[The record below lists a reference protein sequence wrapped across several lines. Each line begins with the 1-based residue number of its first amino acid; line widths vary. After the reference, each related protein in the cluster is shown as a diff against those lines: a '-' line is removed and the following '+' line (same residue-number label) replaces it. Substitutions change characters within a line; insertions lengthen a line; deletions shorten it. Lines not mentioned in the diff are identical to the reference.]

1 MRVTKTV
8 REYIEKQVR
17 LKIAPKYEAEMAEE
31 KRQCEVVEKL
41 YETIFDAAE
50 QIISDMLDEAVQQH
64 DFLVDKRKDGYV
76 LRLSTYGAR
85 CIDVATSKNENAQ
98 ARMCREIKEV
108 VDNIIV
114 NLELGGNKDDL
125 DRMLAEL

>member
-1 MRVTKTV
+1 MRVTKVV

-31 KRQCEVVEKL
+31 KRQREVLEKL
-41 YETIFDAAE
+41 YETAFDTAE
-50 QIISDMLDEAVQQH
+50 QVVSDILDEAVQQH
-64 DFLVDKRKDGYV
+64 DFLVDKRKFGYE
-76 LRLSTYGAR
+76 LRLSTYGAK
-85 CIDVATSKNENAQ
+85 CIEVATSKNESAQ
-98 ARMCREIKEV
+98 VRMCREIKEV